1 MFDDRTYNYNTWKD
15 MPPKKKAKRAK
26 FLKKDRESMVKHLI
40 SQEEDDLNSTVK
52 EVKERLQAGVHL
64 KYKESWKR
72 FVESVC
78 GEQGTEPFSECV
90 QGNGTFK

>member
-1 MFDDRTYNYNTWKD
+1 
-15 MPPKKKAKRAK
+15 MPPKKAKRAK